1 MPQWEHNPRSVAKV
15 GRVSYV
21 PNPNVGIG
29 FLIVSNP
36 AADLGRIARLR
47 WVAAAVRL
55 VSRLCIAVMVVVG
68 FPLVLGAVS
77 HLVHGQL
84 PPMEYA
90 QALGVWVLATG
101 AAVGTWVG
109 SDTIE
114 RHRRVLASH
123 DGIDRNPKRT
133 L

>member
-1 MPQWEHNPRSVAKV
+1 MPQWEHNPHSIAKV
-15 GRVSYV
+15 GRVSHV

-36 AADLGRIARLR
+36 AADLARIARLR

-55 VSRLCIAVMVVVG
+55 VSRLCIMVMVVVG

-77 HLVHGQL
+77 HLVAGQL
-84 PPMEYA
+84 PPPGYL
-90 QALGVWVLATG
+90 QALGVAVLATM

-109 SDTIE
+109 SDAIE
-114 RHRRVLASH
+114 RHRRILASH
-123 DGIDRNPKRT
+123 DGVDRNPKRT